1 MGAGPPLAPSGNL
14 YPWPNFDPAHREQ
27 GSGNT
32 GAGAC
37 DAAELRVLLEVMKSR
52 PYAHHAAWAKK
63 KAQPLYIAQQ
73 MAAAA
78 MAKASD

>member
-1 MGAGPPLAPSGNL
+1 MGAGPPLGPPSGNL
-14 YPWPNFDPAHREQ
+14 DPWPNFEPADREQ

-52 PYAHHAAWAKK
+52 PYAHHAAWAKHT
-63 KAQPLYIAQQ
+63 QPLYLAQQ

-78 MAKASD
+78 MAKASN